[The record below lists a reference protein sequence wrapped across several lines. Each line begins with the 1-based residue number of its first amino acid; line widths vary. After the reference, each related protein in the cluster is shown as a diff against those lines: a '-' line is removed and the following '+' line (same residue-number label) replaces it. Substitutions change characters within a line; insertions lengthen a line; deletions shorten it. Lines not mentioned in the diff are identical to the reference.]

1 MFDPMKSLFLPV
13 CSRSLV
19 IIAVC
24 ALFGATA
31 FGQAPATPA
40 PGATPPAPAEKPKPL
55 ASGDSM
61 YVRNSLKSLAYL
73 GQVADAGKSLTDLA
87 QARVRDDV
95 SKSFAQA
102 RAALT
107 KIAEAHG
114 EKVAADV
121 TGPEKTDL
129 DRVTKAFAKPDKV
142 DPNKPVKE
150 WAAALAKE
158 SKRLDEKTKEAEKT
172 TQDVDLKT
180 FITNYGP
187 GIRSAYTSVDALDKQ
202 LKKAK

>member
-1 MFDPMKSLFLPV
+1 MKSPFLPV
-13 CSRSLV
+13 CSRSVVV
-19 IIAVC
+19 IAAC

-40 PGATPPAPAEKPKPL
+40 APGATPAAPAEKPKPL

-61 YVRNSLKSLAYL
+61 YVRNSLKSLTYL
-73 GQVADAGKSLTDLA
+73 SQVADAGKSLTDMA
-87 QARVRDDV
+87 QTRVRDEV

-102 RAALT
+102 RAALA
-107 KIAEAHG
+107 KIADAHG
-114 EKVAADV
+114 EKAAADV

-129 DRVTKAFAKPDKV
+129 DRVTKAFAKPDKI
-142 DPNKPVKE
+142 DPNKPAKE
-150 WAAALAKE
+150 WAAALTKE

-172 TQDVDLKT
+172 AQDADLKT

-187 GIRSAYTSVDALDKQ
+187 SIRSAYTSADALEKQ
-202 LKKAK
+202 LTKKTK